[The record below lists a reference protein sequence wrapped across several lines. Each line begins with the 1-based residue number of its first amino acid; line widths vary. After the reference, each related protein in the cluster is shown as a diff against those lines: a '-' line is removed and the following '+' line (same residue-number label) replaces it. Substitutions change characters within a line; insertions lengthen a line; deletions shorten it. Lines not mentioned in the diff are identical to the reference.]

1 MIPPHP
7 VGPATSRHV
16 YKYCE
21 PTDRFVRVRVL
32 DGTEREEIAR
42 RLGPDLDG
50 DGYRQA
56 IVERCVEA
64 FGRPDPAGVEA
75 LYRLVVDVNPELDI
89 RAIQLRATVRAA
101 EAEDAGKIFRR
112 RLRRLARDVES
123 RLARRVIGQRRALQ
137 TVTQAVKRAA
147 AGWERRGP
155 LATLLFIG
163 PTGTG
168 KTELARALASE
179 LGGSELG
186 EKEPLVRV
194 DCSEFG
200 EGHEYAKLL
209 GAPPGYVGHAEGSFL
224 ARALAKNP
232 QAVVL
237 FDEVE
242 KAHPR
247 LHHLLLQV
255 LDEGHLTDG
264 RGARIDF
271 RQSFVILTSNTGTRE
286 LADASQRIG
295 FGRKELDRASRM
307 DIVERALARSF
318 RPEFVARL
326 DEIVLFEDLTERD
339 ALAIAR
345 QKVGLLAARIRRS
358 GARVEFSSA
367 VAGWVALAGFSR
379 ERGARDIEQAIRRE
393 LEAPLAEALLRE
405 ERAHARWSVSIR
417 RGRPHVARAA

>member
-1 MIPPHP
+1 M
-7 VGPATSRHV
+7 GRATSRHV

-21 PTDRFVRVRVL
+21 PADRFVRVRVL

-42 RLGPDLDG
+42 CLAPDLDG
-50 DGYRQA
+50 EGYRQA
-56 IVERCVEA
+56 IVERCVGEL
-64 FGRPDPAGVEA
+64 GGSDPAGVEA

-89 RAIQLRATVRAA
+89 RAIRLRAAVRAP
-101 EAEDAGKIFRR
+101 EAEDPGKIFRR
-112 RLRRLARDVES
+112 RLRRLAHDVES
-123 RLARRVIGQRRALQ
+123 RLSRRVIGQQAAIQ
-137 TVTQAVKRAA
+137 TVAQAVRRAA

-155 LATLLFIG
+155 LAALFFVG

-179 LGGSELG
+179 LGGDER
-186 EKEPLVRV
+186 LVRV

-200 EGHEYAKLL
+200 EGHEYAKLI
-209 GAPPGYVGHAEGSFL
+209 GAPPGYVGHAEGSSL

-264 RGARIDF
+264 HGARIDF

-295 FGRKELDRASRM
+295 FSHEELDRASRAE
-307 DIVERALARSF
+307 IVERALARSF

-326 DEIVLFEDLTERD
+326 DEIVLFEDLADRD

-358 GARVEFSSA
+358 GARVEFSGA
-367 VAGWVALAGFSR
+367 VARWVARAGFSR
-379 ERGARDIEQAIRRE
+379 ARGAREIEQVIRRE

-417 RGRPHVARAA
+417 RGRPRIARAA